1 MSLVSHEAAPSTD
14 ETLANLLFEY
24 PGADIILCSHD
35 NYHFRLPKAPIV
47 NISPLLGE
55 VIRRTSDFSGDA
67 NPETSLPVVHLLDS
81 GKILHCLLTFIFLV
95 TPLVPSTPEGIME
108 LLSTAQKYQMGNVLT
123 HIRGSIAR
131 QNSLPTA
138 LEPALHIYALAQDYS
153 LRPEALQAARSI
165 LKYPMTIE
173 DFENKLD
180 IMSGASFYEL
190 WKYHKRVRAILASD
204 LTEFRM
210 SSAHGTL
217 IGLNCELY
225 SPHNIPHWLDQ
236 YIESVGEAPN
246 LFDLIEFNTVMAR
259 HLGNGGLC
267 QCATI
272 PSQTIRNFWEAL
284 ASIVH
289 SGFEKARADDSSN
302 ILGCRIFLQ
311 AESALS
317 LVRELPKREDP
328 QKNSATS
335 PIEPFDV
342 PDANLILRSSDVV
355 DFRVHKPL
363 LAMASPF
370 FKDLLSLPQPSDSE
384 TVDGLPMVQL
394 SESSELLN
402 NLVSILYPVPTV
414 MPDSYEK
421 VFYLIDFDLS
431 AVTTNHLLQ
440 GVVPACGMSE
450 VRDGFGTV
458 INPCRGQPPG
468 ISSSKGSRGLHRI
481 RDRKCKRTDSRDGKC
496 GSFDVGSLNDI

>member
-14 ETLANLLFEY
+14 EPLANLLFEY

-35 NYHFRLPKAPIV
+35 NYHFRLPKVPIV
-47 NISPLLGE
+47 NISTVLGE
-55 VIRRTSDFSGDA
+55 VIRRALDLSGDA
-67 NPETSLPVVHLLDS
+67 NSETSLPVVHLLDS
-81 GKILHCLLTFIFLV
+81 GEILHCLLTFIFLV
-95 TPLVPSTPEGIME
+95 TPLLPSTPEGIME
-108 LLSTAQKYQMGNVLT
+108 LLSTAQKYQMGDVLT

-153 LRPEALQAARSI
+153 LRPEALQSARSI

-190 WKYHKRVRAILASD
+190 WKYHKRVRSILASD

-210 SSAHGTL
+210 SCAHGTL
-217 IGLNCELY
+217 MGLNCEQY
-225 SPHNIPHWLDQ
+225 SPHNIPHWFDQ

-246 LFDLIEFNTVMAR
+246 LFDLIEFNTAMAR
-259 HLGNGGLC
+259 HLGNGGLSC
-267 QCATI
+267 HCATI
-272 PSQTIRNFWEAL
+272 PSQTIRNFWDAL
-284 ASIVH
+284 TSVVH
-289 SGFEKARADDSSN
+289 GGFEKARADDLLN
-302 ILGCRIFLQ
+302 ILWCRTFIQ

-317 LVRELPKREDP
+317 LVRELPEREDP
-328 QKNSATS
+328 QINSAAS
-335 PIEPFDV
+335 PSQPFDV
-342 PDANLILRSSDVV
+342 PEANLILRSSDVV

-402 NLVSILYPVPTV
+402 SLVSILYPVPTV
-414 MPDSYEK
+414 VPDSYEK
-421 VFYLIDFDLS
+421 VLYFIDFDLS
-431 AVTTNHLLQ
+431 
-440 GVVPACGMSE
+440 
-450 VRDGFGTV
+450 
-458 INPCRGQPPG
+458 
-468 ISSSKGSRGLHRI
+468 SS
-481 RDRKCKRTDSRDGKC
+481 
-496 GSFDVGSLNDI
+496 NN